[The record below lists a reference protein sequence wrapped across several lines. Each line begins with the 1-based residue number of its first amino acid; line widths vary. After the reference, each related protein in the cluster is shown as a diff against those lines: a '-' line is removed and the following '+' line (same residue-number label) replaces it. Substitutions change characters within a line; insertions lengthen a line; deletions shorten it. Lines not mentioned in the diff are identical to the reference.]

1 MMTTT
6 HIRYNK
12 ILTTIQTINNFTT
25 VKNSKIGTLESIIS
39 NLESF
44 VIHLDNTKVKKTIK
58 KIENLGFIV
67 DIDNDFGFDWECKIY
82 CSL

>member
-1 MMTTT
+1 MTTT

>member
-1 MMTTT
+1 MTTT

-12 ILTTIQTINNFTT
+12 ILTTIQTVNNFTT

-67 DIDNDFGFDWECKIY
+67 DIDKNFGFDWECKIY